1 MKNIV
6 HIVLAA
12 WKEGT
17 RQEDLDR
24 LRATARGMATLIPGI
39 VKIDEGPS
47 VSPEGLEDGFH
58 YGLAITFENAA
69 ARDGYLPHPDHQVL
83 VEQIV
88 AHCSRVVVFDV
99 AAR

>member
-1 MKNIV
+1 MSNIV
-6 HIVLAA
+6 HIVLIA
-12 WKEGT
+12 WREEA
-17 RQEDLDR
+17 RQDDLDR

-58 YGLAITFENAA
+58 YGLAITFADAA
-69 ARDGYLPHPDHQVL
+69 ARDNYLPHPDHQVL

-88 AHCSRVVVFDV
+88 ANSSRVVVFDIP
-99 AAR
+99 A